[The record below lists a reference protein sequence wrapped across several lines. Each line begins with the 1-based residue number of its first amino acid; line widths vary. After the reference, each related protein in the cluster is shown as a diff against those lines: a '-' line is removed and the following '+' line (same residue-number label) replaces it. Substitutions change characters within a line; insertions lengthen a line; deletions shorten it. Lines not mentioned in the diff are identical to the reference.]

1 MNCLN
6 NLIIEGKF
14 TGDSRMETLENGNT
28 KLVFSVGVE
37 RNVKNEAGETV
48 VETSYFDVAVYGR
61 LAEVCSSRIKAGK
74 GLRVVGRLKQDKVTL
89 ADNGCVINYV
99 YVVGEH
105 IEFKPN

>member
-1 MNCLN
+1 MNHLN

-14 TGDSRMETLENGNT
+14 TGNNREETLNNGSK

-48 VETSYFDVAVYGR
+48 VETSYFDVAVYGH
-61 LAEVCSSRIKAGK
+61 LADVCAPKIKAGK
-74 GLRVVGRLKQDKVTL
+74 GLRVVGRLKQDNIII
-89 ADNGCVINYV
+89 ADDKIVSYV

-105 IEFKPN
+105 IEFRPN

>member
-28 KLVFSVGVE
+28 KLVFSIGVE

-48 VETSYFDVAVYGR
+48 VETSYFDVAVYGH
-61 LAEVCSSRIKAGK
+61 LAEFCSSRIKAGK
-74 GLRVVGRLKQDKVTL
+74 GLRIVGRLKQDNIIIADDKV
-89 ADNGCVINYV
+89 VSYV